1 MKYIK
6 IFIIA
11 INIIGVISQYV
22 LSLSRAD
29 NGLTISKLDRQ
40 RAQLEIEN
48 RLLKTELSQLSSIQR
63 IENRAKELQ
72 LRIISST
79 TLSPI
84 TVAAASLD

>member
-6 IFIIA
+6 IFIIT

-63 IENRAKELQ
+63 IESRAKELQ
-72 LRIISST
+72 LKIISST